1 MKISLVTALVGLIA
15 CTSACAEEATAV
27 SDISANLSVVS
38 DYRYRGISQ
47 TRLRP
52 ALQGGVDYVHN
63 PSGWYAGTW
72 LSTIQWIRDTPGA
85 GSTGV
90 ETDFYGGKR
99 GGLPGGIS
107 YDVGLL
113 AFVFINNGFKNGG
126 MNNPDTLEAY
136 AQLGWGPA
144 YVKYNHAF
152 TTLFGYPDSKH
163 SSYLD
168 IGANIGL
175 PNNFMLNLHAGY
187 QKVRGITSP
196 DASYADFK
204 VGVTKE
210 FAALGGVSVSLA
222 AITTNASESFY
233 VSPVRSK
240 YLGKDSAVLSLT
252 KTF

>member
-1 MKISLVTALVGLIA
+1 MKMSLVASLVGLIA
-15 CTSACAEEATAV
+15 CSAAWAEEEKPANEVTANV
-27 SDISANLSVVS
+27 SVVS

-85 GSTGV
+85 GGTAV

-99 GGLPGGIS
+99 GELPGAIS

-113 AFVFINNGFKNGG
+113 AFVFIDNGFQDAGMKNP
-126 MNNPDTLEAY
+126 NTLEAY

-144 YVKYNHAF
+144 YIKYNHAV
-152 TTLFGYPDSKH
+152 TTLFGYTDSKN
-163 SSYLD
+163 SGYLD
-168 IGANIGL
+168 IGANVELSNKFI
-175 PNNFMLNLHAGY
+175 LNLHAGY
-187 QKVRGITSP
+187 QKVRGIASAE
-196 DASYADFK
+196 ASYGDFK

-210 FAALGGVSVSLA
+210 FAALSGVSVSLA
-222 AITTNASESFY
+222 AITTNARRSFY
-233 VSPVRSK
+233 VSPVQNK
-240 YLGKDSAVLSLT
+240 YLGKDTVVLSVT